1 MNDDLR
7 ELEHVLR
14 GRAAEVPYHQDVPST
29 MLVRARRRVVR
40 NALAAVVAAAVI
52 VVGASAGLAGLGA
65 LRGPDVT
72 PEGPSGIHP
81 SPSPAPA
88 SSCTATDLRATAALQ
103 GAAGS
108 VLGAIDLTNI
118 SAGTCTLQG
127 RPLVTI
133 FSSPGHE
140 VSVGV
145 VAVPP
150 QWQVDGTS
158 RPSDWPVVRLR
169 PGSTAAIRVRW
180 FDQCPELS
188 DTATWSIGLTTG
200 GSLEVS
206 GVRAPPCLGTA
217 TQPTLEVGPFE
228 PSAEG

>member
-7 ELEHVLR
+7 ELERVLR
-14 GRAAEVPYHQDVPST
+14 GRATEVPYHQEVPAR
-29 MLVRARRRVVR
+29 MLARARRRIVR
-40 NALAAVVAAAVI
+40 NALAAVVATAVI

-65 LRGPDVT
+65 LRGPDDT
-72 PEGPSGIHP
+72 PASHP
-81 SPSPAPA
+81 SPPA
-88 SSCTATDLRATAALQ
+88 STPSCTATDLRATAALQ

-108 VLGAIDLTNI
+108 VLGSIDLTNVG
-118 SAGTCTLQG
+118 AGTCTLQG
-127 RPLVTI
+127 RPVVTI

-145 VAVPP
+145 DPVPA
-150 QWQVDGTS
+150 QWQVDRAS
-158 RPSDWPVVRLR
+158 RPSGWPVVRLR
-169 PGSTAAIRVRW
+169 PGSAAAIRVRW
-180 FDQCPELS
+180 GNQCPELS
-188 DTATWSIGLTTG
+188 DPATWNIGLPTG

-228 PSAEG
+228 PSAGG